1 MGNQE
6 TTKTTTTKMK
16 YIEIKEQIIAQG
28 TNQTKVRNLS
38 CEKLIKNDATGFTAC
53 MLENQNGFPARY
65 TANFK
70 MVGDKVEY
78 TFDYCPRTQIELMRS
93 GFEYCIHQSNAKPDL
108 LDLEFAV
115 YDLEH
120 PIAAVAINH
129 KIECEPIRKKFKQM
143 YPKYNVK

>member
-1 MGNQE
+1 M
-6 TTKTTTTKMK
+6 KK

-38 CEKLIKNDATGFTAC
+38 CEKLITNDATGFSAC

-129 KIECEPIRKKFKQM
+129 KIACEPIRKKFKQM
-143 YPKYNVK
+143 YPKYKVK

>member
-1 MGNQE
+1 M
-6 TTKTTTTKMK
+6 TK
-16 YIEIKEQIIAQG
+16 YIEIKDRTIAQG
-28 TNQTKVRNLS
+28 TTQTRVRNLS
-38 CEKLIKNDATGFTAC
+38 CEKLVKNDATGFTAC

-65 TANFK
+65 VANFK

-78 TFDYCPRTQIELMRS
+78 TFDYCPRTQIALKVS

-129 KIECEPIRKKFKQM
+129 KIECEPIRKKLKEM
-143 YPKYNVK
+143 YPKYSVK

>member
-1 MGNQE
+1 M
-6 TTKTTTTKMK
+6 TK
-16 YIEIKEQIIAQG
+16 YIEIKDRTIAQG
-28 TNQTKVRNLS
+28 TTQTRVRNLS
-38 CEKLIKNDATGFTAC
+38 CEKLVKNDATGFTAY

-78 TFDYCPRTQIELMRS
+78 TFTYDLRTREELKRS
-93 GFEYCIHQSNAKPDL
+93 GFEHCIHQSNAKPDL

-120 PIAAVAINH
+120 PIAAVAITH
-129 KIECEPIRKKFKQM
+129 KIECEPIRKKLKEM
-143 YPKYNVK
+143 YPKYSVK